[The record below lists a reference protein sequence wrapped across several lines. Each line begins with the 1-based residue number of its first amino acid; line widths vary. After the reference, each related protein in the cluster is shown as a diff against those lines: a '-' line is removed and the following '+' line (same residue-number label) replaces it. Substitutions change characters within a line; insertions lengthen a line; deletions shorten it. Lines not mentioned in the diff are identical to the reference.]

1 MLRECQRGRFSAHF
15 RLAKIFTFGPR
26 HAIVYS
32 VSQFGSSQTTIPKQ
46 LMENRQKV
54 VEFIAQK
61 SLEYMSV
68 KDLMQFYL
76 EQTEESLL
84 DETDEELVD
93 YLDHYCER
101 GDDNDEFSLY
111 CSYLNV

>member
-1 MLRECQRGRFSAHF
+1 MLRECQRGRFSVPF
-15 RLAKIFTFGPR
+15 PSEKPFTISPR
-26 HAIVYS
+26 HAIVCS
-32 VSQFGSSQTTIPKQ
+32 VGQLGSSQITLSKQ

-54 VEFIAQK
+54 VEFIARK
-61 SLEYMSV
+61 SLESMMV
-68 KDLMQFYL
+68 KDLIQFYL
-76 EQTEESLL
+76 EQIEESLL

-93 YLDHYCER
+93 YLDDYCEH